1 MHAKRLHRHCT
12 FAVTDAAPFRVN
24 VQLDVLLPPLE
35 QAPDQI
41 ASRPFETVNR
51 TDVPAANAADPV
63 LPVATL
69 MPDGLETT
77 RSPPRPLAVTVNVA
91 VCGGGGWDA
100 GGVTVSVALF
110 VTPFSVAAIVTPV
123 EALTPVV
130 VIAKTALCEPAG
142 TVTLDGT
149 AATAGLPLASAT
161 VVADVAAADSTTAPC
176 ALVPPVTLDGFTTKF
191 VSVLV
196 DDPAGLM
203 VRLADRVPP
212 L

>member
-1 MHAKRLHRHCT
+1 M
-12 FAVTDAAPFRVN
+12 
-24 VQLDVLLPPLE
+24 QLDVLLPPLE

-51 TDVPAANAADPV
+51 TDVPAANVADPV

-100 GGVTVSVALF
+100 GGVTVSAALF
-110 VTPFSVAAIVTPV
+110 VTPFSVAAIVTTV

-130 VIAKTALCEPAG
+130 VMAKTALCEPAG
-142 TVTLDGT
+142 TVMLAGTPAVAGWLLDN
-149 AATAGLPLASAT
+149 AT
-161 VVADVAAADSTTAPC
+161 VVAVDAAADSTTAPC
-176 ALVPPVTLDGFTTKF
+176 AFEPPVTLDGLTARL

-196 DDPAGLM
+196 DAPAGLI
-203 VRLADRVPP
+203 VSVADRVAP